1 MNLSHRG
8 NLSIAALGPDV
19 LSFLSA
25 CNRKLNGMSGV
36 VFVVFFYFRFFFFIS
51 RLFSFS
57 CLFYFIEDYSVFVF
71 LVNRL
76 LEEPV

>member
-1 MNLSHRG
+1 M
-8 NLSIAALGPDV
+8 
-19 LSFLSA
+19 
-25 CNRKLNGMSGV
+25 
-36 VFVVFFYFRFFFFIS
+36 VFVVVVVFSFSFFLLFFPPIS